1 MTKTIIQPPA
11 LKKGSRIGITC
22 PAGFMPRATAD
33 TCIQTLQQWGY
44 DVWVGKT
51 VGSDSTNYFSGSDEV
66 RLTEMQAM
74 LDAPELNAIL
84 CGRGGYGSSRII
96 DQIDFKAFK
105 KNPKWLIGFSDIT
118 VFHAH
123 LSKVVGVASLHAS
136 MASAFRNTAAEMDIQ
151 TLHQALRGKATHY
164 NLEAHAANQSG
175 EATGPLIGGN
185 LAILAHLIGTK
196 SFPKL
201 DGAILFL
208 EDVGEQLYNIDRMF
222 VQLHRAGVFNKISG
236 LILGGFTDCQD
247 TTRPF
252 GENIQ
257 QLLQRQVTGL
267 SIPIAF
273 DFPVSHGTPNYCLKH
288 GVVHQLQIKRNKTV
302 SLREVK

>member
-1 MTKTIIQPPA
+1 MPPTLIQPPA
-11 LKKGSRIGITC
+11 LKKGARIGITC
-22 PAGFMPRATAD
+22 PAGYMPRAIAD
-33 TCIQTLQQWGY
+33 ACVHTLQTWGY
-44 DVWVGKT
+44 EVWVGHT
-51 VGSDSTNYFSGSDEV
+51 VGSDSPTYFSGTDAV
-66 RLTEMQAM
+66 RLAEMQAM
-74 LDAPELNAIL
+74 LDTPELDAIL

-96 DQIDFKAFK
+96 DQLNFRAFK

-136 MASAFRNTAAEMDIQ
+136 MASAFRNAEAAIDIQ
-151 TLHQALRGKATHY
+151 TLQHALQGKRTRYVLPAH
-164 NLEAHAANQSG
+164 EANHIGQ
-175 EATGPLIGGN
+175 ATGPLVGGN

-196 SFPKL
+196 SFPRM

-208 EDVGEQLYNIDRMF
+208 EDVGEQLYNLDRML
-222 VQLHRAGVFNKISG
+222 VQLHRAGVFQKISG

-252 GENIQ
+252 GENVA
-257 QLLQRQVTGL
+257 QLLQRQVTGFT
-267 SIPIAF
+267 IPIAF

-288 GVVHQLQIKRNKTV
+288 GVIHHLHIKKDKTV
-302 SLREVK
+302 ILREV